1 MNTVTVAAA
10 LGVPVLKKILSSLL
24 GVLVMLAWW
33 TIRGSHAPP
42 EQVVNTVP
50 TKVWDGGG
58 GTIAIDVDTNVD
70 ATLSIGFSE
79 RRDGGRRMT
88 TLEKVGPG
96 THSWSVEVPR
106 NAGGYIEFEAD
117 APKPGAAMSWTL
129 RHDGRRIASQSETLD
144 QPLGK
149 NEAFFLQEYYDDYSK
164 PEVRG
169 ADSSD
174 AEDD

>member
-1 MNTVTVAAA
+1 M
-10 LGVPVLKKILSSLL
+10 KKILSALL

-42 EQVVNTVP
+42 GQIVESIP
-50 TKVWDGGG
+50 AKVWDGGG
-58 GTIAIDVDTNVD
+58 GTITIDVDTSVA

-79 RRDGGRRMT
+79 RQDKGRRMT

-106 NAGGYIEFEAD
+106 NTGGYIEFEAD
-117 APKPGAAMSWTL
+117 APKPGAKLSWTL
-129 RHDGRRIASQSETLD
+129 HHDGRRIASAEETLD

-149 NEAFFLQEYYDDYSK
+149 NEAFFLPEYYDDYGQ
-164 PEVRG
+164 P
-169 ADSSD
+169 D
-174 AEDD
+174 AREASASGGDDDD